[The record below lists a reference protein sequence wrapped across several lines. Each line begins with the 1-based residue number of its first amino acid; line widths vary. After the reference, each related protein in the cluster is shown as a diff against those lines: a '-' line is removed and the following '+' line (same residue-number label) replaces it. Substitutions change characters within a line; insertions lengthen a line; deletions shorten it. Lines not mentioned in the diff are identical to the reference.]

1 MNASAINAPTPRRS
15 RDFKPKSKFGPVGIA
30 VMVGFHGLLGY
41 ALVSGLARKAVEVV
55 KKPLDATI
63 IQEVKL
69 PPPPPPPP
77 PKVEKV
83 VERPKA
89 PTPPPPAYVPPP
101 EVVVAAPAA
110 PTITAVQS
118 TEPVAPPPATPPPPP
133 APPAEPPA
141 PVRAEVSVA
150 CPGYIRTLQG
160 ALEGVYEKVGIDA
173 TVKVSLRVK
182 GDRIIDVQ
190 PVSGPKAYQR
200 YVLDAVRRIQCSA
213 SGAAELIVPLDVT
226 FKEE

>member
-1 MNASAINAPTPRRS
+1 MTATTMKQPVTRAG
-15 RDFKPKSKFGPVGIA
+15 RDFKPKSRFGPVGLA
-30 VMVGFHGLLGY
+30 VMIGFHILLGY
-41 ALVSGLARKAVEVV
+41 ALISGLARKAVEVV

-63 IQEVKL
+63 IQEVAVP

-83 VERPKA
+83 RDVPKA
-89 PTPPPPAYVPPP
+89 PVPPPPAYVPPP
-101 EVVVAAPAA
+101 DVPMPASTGPA
-110 PTITAVQS
+110 ITAVQS
-118 TEPVAPPPATPPPPP
+118 AEPVVAPPPAPEP
-133 APPAEPPA
+133 APPQA
-141 PVRAEVSVA
+141 PVRAEVSIA

-160 ALEGVYEKVGIDA
+160 ALAGVYEKVGIDA
-173 TVKVSLRVK
+173 TVKVTLRVR

-200 YVLDAVRRIQCSA
+200 YVLDAVRRISCSA
-213 SGAAELIVPLDVT
+213 TGASELLVPLDVT